1 MFALR
6 AGRVFDGER
15 ALAPGSVVLIDGGR
29 IVGIEEAPADVPSG
43 CEVRDLPGATLLPGL
58 VDAHAHLCADG
69 TDGTLERLGE
79 VEDAALL
86 GTIEDGLRKQLA
98 AGVTTVRDLGD
109 RRYAVVEWNAKRR
122 DGDGLPTVVAAG
134 PPITT
139 VGGHCANMGGEVAGI
154 SQIREAVRERA
165 ARGANVVKIMGSGGF
180 LTTGTDVLRCQFE
193 PDELAAAVDEAHRL
207 GLPVT
212 VHAHPRA
219 AVLQAMAAGAD
230 GIEHCMFLTERGQA
244 ATAADLAELASRHIA
259 VCVTSGA
266 VGTPRLPPNGRA
278 MLERFGL
285 TVADMIA
292 AMKRHSGVL
301 HAAGVKLIA
310 GADSGINSS
319 KPHGVLPVTVQFYVA
334 GGVPVID
341 ALAAATSVAADSC
354 GVGTRKGRIRRGY
367 DADLLLV
374 DGDAV
379 ADVSALDRPRAVY
392 LAGRQSWAMS
402 GQPATSDG
410 LRGAGPT

>member
-15 ALAPGSVVLIDGGR
+15 LLAPGAVVLVQEGR
-29 IVGIEEAPADVPSG
+29 IVAVEEAPADPPSD
-43 CEVRDLPGATLLPGL
+43 CEIRDLPGATLLPGL
-58 VDAHAHLCADG
+58 VDAHTHLCADG

-79 VEDAALL
+79 VEDDALPGL
-86 GTIEDGLRKQLA
+86 IEDGLRKHRA

-109 RRYAVVEWNAKRR
+109 RRYAVVEWNAKRSA
-122 DGDGLPTVVAAG
+122 GDGLPTVVAAG
-134 PPITT
+134 PPITR

-154 SQIREAVRERA
+154 PQIRDAVRERA
-165 ARGANVVKIMGSGGF
+165 ARGVDVVKIMGSGGF

-193 PDELAAAVDEAHRL
+193 PEELRTAVDEAHRL

-230 GIEHCMFLTERGQA
+230 GIEHCTFFTELGQA
-244 ATAADLAELASRHIA
+244 PTAADLAELASRQIS
-259 VCVTSGA
+259 VCVTSGM
-266 VGTPRLPPNGRA
+266 VGTPHLPPDGLA
-278 MLERFGL
+278 LLARFGL
-285 TVADMIA
+285 SVADMIA
-292 AMKRHSGVL
+292 AMKRHSSVL

-310 GADSGINSS
+310 GADSGIGSG

-341 ALAAATSVAADSC
+341 ALAAATSVAAASC
-354 GVGTRKGRIRRGY
+354 GLGTRKGRVRRGY
-367 DADLLLV
+367 DADLLVV

-379 ADVSALDRPRAVY
+379 ADVSALGRPRAVY

-402 GQPATSDG
+402 DQPATSDG